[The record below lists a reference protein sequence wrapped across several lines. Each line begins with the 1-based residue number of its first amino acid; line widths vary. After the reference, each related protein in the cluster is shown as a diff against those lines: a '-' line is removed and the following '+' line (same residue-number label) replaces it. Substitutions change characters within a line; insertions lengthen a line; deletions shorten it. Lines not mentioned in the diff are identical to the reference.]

1 MKTLRTTLNLSF
13 TAVAATLM
21 LLGGN
26 AVAAGHLDH
35 GAATADSADTAIAV
49 LAQKSGCLACH
60 TGAGKGNGPAYKDVA
75 AKYAGNKNAVA
86 VLSTH
91 IRQGTGPNG
100 VGWMGAGKASL
111 PFMPANHVSK
121 AEAQQLARWVLTI
134 QEEIPN
140 INRLFV
146 TEQIT
151 VTGKVEKPL
160 KLDPAALRQFPPQQV
175 GEVPLVCQS
184 GADKGKLENF
194 KGVRLTDILDQAKI
208 LAPGH
213 NDVKKLAI
221 VATASDGYKA
231 VFSWNEL
238 FNSPIGEGVMVFF
251 EKDGQPLADN
261 EGRIALVSSKD
272 SRTGPRH
279 VKWLQNIEVKKI
291 AD

>member
-1 MKTLRTTLNLSF
+1 MNFKSMQHCVPMWLVVSTGFVLGS
-13 TAVAATLM
+13 ASVAAHE
-21 LLGGN
+21 
-26 AVAAGHLDH
+26 V
-35 GAATADSADTAIAV
+35 AV

-60 TGAGKGNGPAYKDVA
+60 KGAGKGNGPAYKDVA

-86 VLSTH
+86 ILSKH

-100 VGWMGAGKASL
+100 VGWMDAGKASL
-111 PFMPANHVSK
+111 PFMPVNHVSQ
-121 AEAQQLARWVLTI
+121 AQAQQLANWVLTI
-134 QEEIPN
+134 QEEIPD

-160 KLDPAALRQFPPQQV
+160 RLDPAALRKLPLQQV

-221 VATASDGYKA
+221 IATASDGYKA

-238 FNSPIGEGVMVFF
+238 YNSPIGEGVMVFF
-251 EKDGQPLADN
+251 EKNGQPLSDD

-279 VKWLQNIEVKKI
+279 VKWLQAIEVRRV